1 MSQNQTT
8 LTEELE
14 RAEGLLLQG
23 EAESAAELLARLA
36 EDAEEYV
43 DRNCPTTDE
52 VQWFSFPTL
61 FERLAYRRVESD
73 PRELRDVGEPLD
85 RLYGDL
91 ALANV
96 QTGDYDEATEALK
109 RAVRWNPM
117 DCSYRLNLAD
127 LYRVAGD
134 TQEYLALTY
143 SVFERASDA
152 RHLARAFVNFA
163 GWFET
168 SEKPRAAAAA
178 LRAARAL
185 DVRDG
190 ALEAALDQ
198 AAGTEHD
205 PDLVSDA
212 EMSELLAAEG
222 LPDGAN
228 AEIAVCL
235 LMCATDAAAAGQRNE
250 AATLT
255 LRARD
260 LVGEPAAKALLEL
273 IRDADEEVA
282 AEAGADGADDATGDA
297 GAADAAAS
305 GKGARDGQE

>member
-1 MSQNQTT
+1 MEHTE

-14 RAEGLLLQG
+14 RAEGLLLQAQA
-23 EAESAAELLARLA
+23 EAALEMLSRLA

-43 DRNCPTTDE
+43 DKNCPITDE

-61 FERLAYRRVESD
+61 FERLAYRRVEDD

-91 ALANV
+91 ALACV
-96 QTGDYDEATEALK
+96 QTGDYDRATEALK
-109 RAVRWNPM
+109 LAVRWNPM

-127 LYRVAGD
+127 LFRAAGD
-134 TQEYLALTY
+134 EQEYLALTY

-152 RHLARAFVNFA
+152 RHLARAFLNFS
-163 GWFET
+163 GWFA
-168 SEKPRAAAAA
+168 SNDKPRAAAAA

-185 DVRDG
+185 DVRDSS
-190 ALEAALDQ
+190 LEAALDQ
-198 AAGTEHD
+198 ARGTERD
-205 PDLVSDA
+205 PDLVTDA
-212 EMSELLAAEG
+212 EMEELLGAEG

-235 LMCATDAAAAGQRNE
+235 LMCAGDAARAGERDV
-250 AATLT
+250 ATNLT

-273 IRDADEEVA
+273 IRETDEE
-282 AEAGADGADDATGDA
+282 GADDA
-297 GAADAAAS
+297 AD
-305 GKGARDGQE
+305 

>member
-1 MSQNQTT
+1 MTQTT
-8 LTEELE
+8 MTDDLE
-14 RAEGLLLQG
+14 RAEGLMLQG
-23 EAESAAELLARLA
+23 QPEQARDLLARLA

-43 DRNCPTTDE
+43 DKNCPTTDE

-61 FERLAYRRVESD
+61 FERLAYRRVEKD

-85 RLYGDL
+85 RLYNDL
-91 ALANV
+91 ALASV
-96 QTGDYDEATEALK
+96 QAGDYDEAMAALK

-127 LYRVAGD
+127 LFRVSGD
-134 TQEYLALTY
+134 VQEYLALTY

-152 RHLARAFVNFA
+152 RHLVRAFLNFS
-163 GWFET
+163 GWFAST
-168 SEKPRAAAAA
+168 GKPRAAAAA

-185 DVRDG
+185 DLTDSG
-190 ALEAALDQ
+190 LEAALDQ
-198 AAGTEHD
+198 AAGTDRD
-205 PDLVSDA
+205 PDLLDDA

-228 AEIAVCL
+228 AEVAVCL
-235 LMCATDAAAAGQRNE
+235 LMCAGDAAAAGARDVTTN
-250 AATLT
+250 LT

-273 IRDADEEVA
+273 IHEADEEV
-282 AEAGADGADDATGDA
+282 GDG
-297 GAADAAAS
+297 
-305 GKGARDGQE
+305 EE